1 MSAAGAFALVV
12 DGDEDQADSAIGG
25 PTDNSYGM
33 ITRGSDG
40 RRRILFGI
48 CVAGILALGALAG
61 FRVYQPNMGQA
72 IENSNPGFLSL
83 SKFPGLAEETA
94 SADSQMRNLF
104 RFWNTYRDQANGLY
118 CDNVK
123 LTDNQVCGK
132 DNNQYSLASVGMGLV
147 MNCIFAEI
155 GLLPKT
161 TAASQSLQTIGSVI
175 SKWPR
180 TQRTGFFLH
189 FTNRQFKPNT
199 GEYSTIDS
207 AIGALGAVF
216 AGNYFGGDVKAA
228 SLKLARLTKWAA
240 AIRATEAP
248 ATNVTQ
254 ESDDIID
261 GVPSACMPN
270 IQWGFTQGKNIPE
283 YNNQWGK
290 KMEALAGKNLQQ
302 ATWNDYQ
309 IMYKCNRMN
318 YAQCKDLQFPKSCSR
333 PPCNQCLES
342 DDMIDGVPS
351 ACRPNIQWGFTQG
364 KNIPEYNKQWGKNM
378 EALAGKNLQQATWN
392 DYQIMYKCNRM
403 NYDQCKDLQFPKSC
417 SRPPCNRC
425 LDFRMYAT
433 ASLDGTMQTGV
444 MRPFS
449 EYYVLAYIATKSDL
463 AGETTSAEELEMA
476 RRYFDVFFGPHADS
490 APEGNGDLP
499 VQNNYQ
505 GISLL
510 GNRPDRLLPSFV
522 YQFCNFLTKSFG
534 TSPYF
539 EQLFSDAEKADME
552 FWSRT
557 VANSQSQGNKFAGQI
572 QTRLGKFSEV
582 WGSGAGW
589 TPSGYQAS
597 SISENPDLV
606 FSAPIM
612 AGFLLANP
620 KYTAVVVEQLR
631 HLYKE
636 DLCAYEKPLPLGDK
650 AKVLWRCSL
659 KQPNWKAWRA
669 ESVDFST
676 EIFGFAQLYLPDGF
690 YQTYAV

>member
-1 MSAAGAFALVV
+1 MSAV
-12 DGDEDQADSAIGG
+12 DG
-25 PTDNSYGM
+25 
-33 ITRGSDG
+33 TRGSDG
-40 RRRILFGI
+40 RCRILI
-48 CVAGILALGALAG
+48 CICAAGILALGVLAG
-61 FRVYQPNMGQA
+61 VCVYLLNMGQA
-72 IENSNPGFLSL
+72 PENSNPGFPSS

-104 RFWNTYRDQANGLY
+104 FFWTTYRDEENGLY
-118 CDNVK
+118 CDNVR

-155 GLLPKT
+155 GLLPKK
-161 TAASQSLQTIGSVI
+161 TAASQSLQTIVSVI

-207 AIGALGAVF
+207 AIGALGAIF

-228 SLKLARLTKWAA
+228 SLKLARLPKWAA

-254 ESDDIID
+254 
-261 GVPSACMPN
+261 
-270 IQWGFTQGKNIPE
+270 
-283 YNNQWGK
+283 
-290 KMEALAGKNLQQ
+290 
-302 ATWNDYQ
+302 
-309 IMYKCNRMN
+309 
-318 YAQCKDLQFPKSCSR
+318 
-333 PPCNQCLES
+333 ES

-364 KNIPEYNKQWGKNM
+364 KNIPEFNKQWGKKM
-378 EALAGKNLQQATWN
+378 EAQAGKNLQQATWN

-463 AGETTSAEELEMA
+463 AGETTSSEELEMA
-476 RRYFDVFFGPHADS
+476 RHYFEVFLSPHADS

-505 GISLL
+505 GIPLL
-510 GNRPDRLLPSFV
+510 GNRPDNLLPSFA

-557 VANSQSQGNKFAGQI
+557 VANSSNQGNKFAGQI
-572 QTRLGKFSEV
+572 QTQLGKFSEV

-631 HLYKE
+631 NLYKK
-636 DLCAYEKPLPLGDK
+636 DLCTYEKPLPSGDK

-690 YQTYAV
+690 YQTYAA